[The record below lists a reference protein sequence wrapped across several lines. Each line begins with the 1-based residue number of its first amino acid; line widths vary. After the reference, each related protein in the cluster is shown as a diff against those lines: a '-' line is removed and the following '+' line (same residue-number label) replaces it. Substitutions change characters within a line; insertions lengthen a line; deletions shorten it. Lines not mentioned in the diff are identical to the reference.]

1 VTGTVDEPPIS
12 AAASFGVAAA
22 AYERGRPQYPNEAVE
37 WLLPSAA
44 RRVLDLGAGTGKLT
58 GLLQRRGLDVV
69 AVEPL
74 SGMRDRLAAALPEVT
89 LLAGTAEAIPVE
101 DGVVDAVLVA
111 QAWHWVNPMLAIPEV
126 ARVLAPGGRLGLL
139 WNIRDER
146 ESWVRDLGRLMH
158 AHGERDSD
166 GPKPAV
172 GPPFGP
178 IEHREVA
185 WKHWLTRASLVDL
198 VASRSYVITLPR
210 EERDAVLADVRRLA
224 DTHPDL
230 AGAERFPLPY
240 LTQCFRADLR

>member
-1 VTGTVDEPPIS
+1 MIHQRVGVPRCPPAPRVI
-12 AAASFGVAAA
+12 AALNGNALAGGCEVALACDV
-22 AYERGRPQYPNEAVE
+22 RIMVE
-37 WLLPSAA
+37 
-44 RRVLDLGAGTGKLT
+44 
-58 GLLQRRGLDVV
+58 
-69 AVEPL
+69 
-74 SGMRDRLAAALPEVT
+74 GMRMALPEVT

-111 QAWHWVNPMLAIPEV
+111 QAWHWVNPTLAVPEV